1 MTYAL
6 LFGLGL
12 ICSLLAGYRMSTG
25 QHRNWLHIAG
35 FTVMTVIIC
44 TLSLTLS
51 TRALV

>member
-1 MTYAL
+1 MIYAL

-12 ICSLLAGYRMSTG
+12 ICSTG

-44 TLSLTLS
+44 TFP
-51 TRALV
+51 